1 MSDLHP
7 AFDWREV
14 ARLALASRLL
24 DELEEKELTP
34 SGLVTYQFSARG
46 HELGQLLISQLLTR
60 PYDAASVYY

>member
-1 MSDLHP
+1 MSYLHP

-34 SGLVTYQFSARG
+34 SGLVISSFRRAGMTWANSRNSANC
-46 HELGQLLISQLLTR
+46 
-60 PYDAASVYY
+60 